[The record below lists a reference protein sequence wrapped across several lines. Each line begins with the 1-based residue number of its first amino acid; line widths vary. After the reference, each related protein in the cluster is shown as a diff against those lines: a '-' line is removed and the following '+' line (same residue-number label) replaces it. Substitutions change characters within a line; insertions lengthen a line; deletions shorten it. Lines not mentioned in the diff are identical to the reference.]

1 MLQETK
7 HFVWGVVSQLWLLI
21 FVWKIFLQV
30 KHLMRLVKR
39 LEDENQVKDKK
50 IRLAEKD
57 QENLNALN
65 VALQEKNFRLKKRIE
80 ECEDDV
86 TG

>member
-1 MLQETK
+1 
-7 HFVWGVVSQLWLLI
+7 
-21 FVWKIFLQV
+21 
-30 KHLMRLVKR
+30 MRLVKR

-57 QENLNALN
+57 QENLNVLN
-65 VALQEKNFRLKKRIE
+65 IALQEKNFRLQKRIE